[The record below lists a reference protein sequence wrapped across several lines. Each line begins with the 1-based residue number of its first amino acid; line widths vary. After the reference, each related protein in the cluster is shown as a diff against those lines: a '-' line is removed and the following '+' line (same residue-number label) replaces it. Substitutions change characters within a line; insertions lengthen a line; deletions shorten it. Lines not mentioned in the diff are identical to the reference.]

1 MQNNLILNIYLQ
13 YSLGLTFSCIFF
25 NSIDHGYVCQK
36 IYAANN
42 TRSKESPTQN
52 FNNESNSPMADSP
65 RILTKFVYV
74 TSYEYHT
81 VTLPCEIMNLPHDMH
96 VIWQYGK
103 RGEANQTVLTI
114 GGTQLETNYRV
125 RVISNTSDFDKTQYE
140 HLFKNVSTN
149 SFKLNSKLTVNSL
162 EIRKLQLTDS
172 GWYEC
177 QLPTKPTQINYVFL
191 EVLSNIYFYV

>member
-1 MQNNLILNIYLQ
+1 
-13 YSLGLTFSCIFF
+13 
-25 NSIDHGYVCQK
+25 
-36 IYAANN
+36 
-42 TRSKESPTQN
+42 
-52 FNNESNSPMADSP
+52 
-65 RILTKFVYV
+65 
-74 TSYEYHT
+74 
-81 VTLPCEIMNLPHDMH
+81 MH

-125 RVISNTSDFDKTQYE
+125 RVVSNTSELERGQYE
-140 HLFKNVSTN
+140 SVLGKNFTLAADAKS
-149 SFKLNSKLTVNSL
+149 SPKLTVNSL

-191 EVLSNIYFYV
+191 EVLSKFHFIFVSLGSSRFTLI

>member
-1 MQNNLILNIYLQ
+1 
-13 YSLGLTFSCIFF
+13 
-25 NSIDHGYVCQK
+25 VP
-36 IYAANN
+36 
-42 TRSKESPTQN
+42 SP
-52 FNNESNSPMADSP
+52 DSP

-74 TSYEYHT
+74 TSYEFHT
-81 VTLPCEIMNLPHDMH
+81 VTLPCEILNLPYDMH

-125 RVISNTSDFDKTQYE
+125 RVVSNTSELERGQYE
-140 HLFKNVSTN
+140 SVLGKNFTLAADAKS
-149 SFKLNSKLTVNSL
+149 SPKLTVNSL

-191 EVLSNIYFYV
+191 EVLSKFHFIFVSLGSSRFTLI

>member
-1 MQNNLILNIYLQ
+1 
-13 YSLGLTFSCIFF
+13 
-25 NSIDHGYVCQK
+25 
-36 IYAANN
+36 
-42 TRSKESPTQN
+42 
-52 FNNESNSPMADSP
+52 
-65 RILTKFVYV
+65 
-74 TSYEYHT
+74 
-81 VTLPCEIMNLPHDMH
+81 MH

-125 RVISNTSDFDKTQYE
+125 RVVSNTSELDRSLSE
-140 HLFKNVSTN
+140 SVLGKNWTGAVA
-149 SFKLNSKLTVNSL
+149 KLTLNSL

-191 EVLSNIYFYV
+191 EVLSAYYITLWMSIGNSNKKPGNPNNNFFFCFFGKPNKKSRESK